1 MKNILIFVAGAG
13 IGSVVTWKLLEKKYK
28 NIADE
33 EIESVVETFKN
44 RVKEIKKNNKVE
56 TKDNKQNKK
65 IGEKPD
71 IKTVAEELGY
81 SSDDKKTETTVE
93 YVKKPTESIMII
105 SPEEYGLI
113 EDYELRSLTYYNDD
127 VLTDENDKPVLS
139 TKEIGDALRHF
150 GEYEDDAVYVR
161 NDELKTDYEILR
173 SEKDYNI

>member
-13 IGSVVTWKLLEKKYK
+13 IGSVVTWKLLERKYK
-28 NIADE
+28 DIADE
-33 EIESVVETFKN
+33 EIESVKETFKN
-44 RVKEIKKNNKVE
+44 RIKELKKNNKVE

-81 SSDDKKTETTVE
+81 SSDDKKIEMTVD

-113 EDYELRSLTYYNDD
+113 EDYELRSMTYYNND
-127 VLTDENDKPVLS
+127 VLTDENDNPILS
-139 TKEIGDALRHF
+139 TEEIGDALRHF